1 MPNHHSSRTAAV
13 LVSLAVLAVA
23 TVTACDP
30 GSGSGS
36 GTDRTAATPAV
47 PASLSGQELNWTPC
61 PAPSAAQGADE
72 KPKNLPDGTKWQCST
87 MKAPL
92 DYAKADG
99 KTIDLALI
107 RATAARDSGKERI
120 GSLVFN
126 FGGPGASGVP
136 TLSDFAEDEYM
147 KLHKRYDLV
156 SFDPRGVGNSAGVE
170 CPNTARRR
178 PASATG

>member
-1 MPNHHSSRTAAV
+1 MSVRALLQQRPLIGGSMPHHPSSRTAAV
-13 LVSLAVLAVA
+13 LVSLAVLTVA

-30 GSGSGS
+30 DPDPGSGSGS
-36 GTDRTAATPAV
+36 GADAPAATPAV
-47 PASLSGQELNWTPC
+47 PAALSGQKLNWTPC

-126 FGGPGASGVP
+126 FGGLLI
-136 TLSDFAEDEYM
+136 T
-147 KLHKRYDLV
+147 
-156 SFDPRGVGNSAGVE
+156 
-170 CPNTARRR
+170 
-178 PASATG
+178 